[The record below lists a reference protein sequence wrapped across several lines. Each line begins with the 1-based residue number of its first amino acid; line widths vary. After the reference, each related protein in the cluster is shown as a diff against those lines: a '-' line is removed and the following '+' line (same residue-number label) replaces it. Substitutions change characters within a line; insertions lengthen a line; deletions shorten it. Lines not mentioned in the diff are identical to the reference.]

1 MSLAATVLNKRII
14 PVARGLD
21 ASSAPALAGAL
32 AVGGLDIIE
41 ITVESAG
48 GFDAIA
54 AVVGGETTVGAGTIV
69 TIDQARRAVEAG
81 AEFLVT
87 PHLDLALLE
96 WAGANGV
103 VMIPG
108 ALTPTEI
115 FAAQRYEPPAV
126 KLFPAHVGGPE
137 YLRSLLGPYPDLRFI
152 PTGGVTGDNARAY
165 LEAGAVAVGVGGW
178 LTTHSDLSVVTRRAR
193 QLVSQVV

>member
-21 ASSAPALAGAL
+21 ARSAPALAGAL
-32 AVGGLDIIE
+32 AAGGLDIIE
-41 ITVESAG
+41 ITVESAS

-54 AVVGGETTVGAGTIV
+54 AVVGGETTVGAGTV
-69 TIDQARRAVEAG
+69 VAIDQARRAVDAG

-87 PHLDLALLE
+87 PHLDVALLE

-103 VMIPG
+103 FMIPG
-108 ALTPTEI
+108 ALTPTEV
-115 FAAQRYEPPAV
+115 FAARRYEPPAV
-126 KLFPAHVGGPE
+126 KLFPAHLGGPE
-137 YLRSLLGPYPDLRFI
+137 YLRSLLGPYPYLRLI

-165 LEAGAVAVGVGGW
+165 LEAGAAAIGVGGW
-178 LTTHSDLSVVTRRAR
+178 LTSSSDLSMVTRRAR
-193 QLVSQVV
+193 QLVAQVV

>member
-1 MSLAATVLNKRII
+1 MSLAATVLDERIV

-32 AVGGLDIIE
+32 AAGGLHVIE
-41 ITVESAG
+41 ITVESAN

-54 AVVGGETTVGAGTIV
+54 AVVGGEMTVGAGTIV
-69 TIDQARRAVEAG
+69 TIDQARRAVDAG

-87 PHLDLALLE
+87 PHLDVALLE
-96 WAGANGV
+96 WAGTNGV
-103 VMIPG
+103 VMIPA
-108 ALTPTEI
+108 ALTPTEV
-115 FAAQRYEPPAV
+115 FAACRYEPPAV

-137 YLRSLLGPYPDLRFI
+137 YLLSLLGPYPGLRLI
-152 PTGGVTGDNARAY
+152 PTGGVTGDNVSAY
-165 LEAGAVAVGVGGW
+165 LGAGALAVGVGGW
-178 LTTHSDLSVVTRRAR
+178 LTSSSDLSVVTRRAR